1 MSEDEPG
8 PPSDRMRLRRGADR
22 AAYATDDVLA
32 VLDAGIIA
40 HVGVVTPN
48 GPVVIPM
55 AYGRDE
61 EHLYL
66 HGAVGNAAL
75 RAAVDHDICV
85 TVTIVDGL
93 IFARTPFHNS
103 MRYRSVVV
111 RGVARRIREEAEHIR
126 ALRIVTD
133 HVAPNWGTSR
143 PPSPGDVRA
152 TMAVAIPLTEASAK
166 LRPGGPADE
175 PEDLVGPHWGGTVPI
190 ATVYGPPEP
199 SPDLVAGIEPPPAI
213 ALLTGQPVHPARPA
227 N

>member
-1 MSEDEPG
+1 
-8 PPSDRMRLRRGADR
+8 MRLRRGPDR
-22 AAYATDDVLA
+22 AAYASRDVLA

-40 HVGVVTPN
+40 HVGVVTPE

-55 AYGRDE
+55 AYGRDD

-85 TVTIVDGL
+85 TITIVDGL

-111 RGVARRIREEAEHIR
+111 RGVARRIRDEAEHIR
-126 ALRIVTD
+126 ALRLVTD
-133 HVAPNWGTSR
+133 HVAPNWDTSR
-143 PPSPGDVRA
+143 PPSVGDVRA
-152 TMAVAIPLTEASAK
+152 TMAVAIPLTESSAK

-175 PEDLVGPHWGGTVPI
+175 PDDLVGPYWGGTVPLT
-190 ATVYGPPEP
+190 TVYGPLEP
-199 SPDLVAGIEPPPAI
+199 SPDLAAGIAAPVAI
-213 ALLTGQPVHPARPA
+213 AALTGAPVHPAHPA
-227 N
+227 G